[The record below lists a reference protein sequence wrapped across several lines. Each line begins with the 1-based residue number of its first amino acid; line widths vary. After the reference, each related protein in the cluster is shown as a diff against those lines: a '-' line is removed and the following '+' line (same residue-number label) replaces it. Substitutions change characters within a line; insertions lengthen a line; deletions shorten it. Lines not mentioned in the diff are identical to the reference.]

1 MNWKSRKLRAIIGL
15 IIIEATAI
23 FCTLVALG
31 LIGVPSYPQIVI
43 NLEFLKKD
51 PSTGKFVDASG
62 ILSSKDVMVELQ
74 INAIA
79 PPTEKE
85 DIITLHSGV
94 YAGKG
99 PIVIS
104 TPLFQILSREWVSV
118 YKLRSVDPSSVY
130 SGLIIRAIA
139 FNTTS
144 RQMIFQVYD
153 SISYSPYQ
161 VANGNSVFVTIQA
174 ENSTAKALSIYTSY
188 SKSVMLSS
196 KAEEKQIGIDI
207 AGPSRIEVL
216 VAQITPENLTSYLPS
231 DYFMNVNGKLYMK
244 VPVLIL
250 NNSNAYSSTETM
262 FLAFQDLSTKN
273 RNSIATY
280 PTFSTTGNILDS
292 IKNGQLPD
300 VNFYMGSSYIWG
312 GNTYNFIE
320 LGLIPPQQVNWVWI
334 WARPVLSFYKVYDM
348 WQGYMGDEVQGIVSD
363 VYVSGSDIQGG
374 ISYDAPPQ
382 TIMNMLFNGTSL
394 NFVTNLA
401 PNEGITQSKL
411 FNAYGSDF
419 EIGLPIGSLLASGA
433 CLAIGAATGGIGGTA
448 CEVVVMF
455 TETIGVSLSS
465 YGSNIAI
472 FIQNNGD
479 DPSIPY
485 DYNTYEEI
493 YVAVSNYK
501 YILNS
506 HQVNPPLGIYIDS
519 R

>member
-31 LIGVPSYPQIVI
+31 LIGVPSNPQIVI

-51 PSTGKFVDASG
+51 PSTGKLVDASG
-62 ILSSKDVMVELQ
+62 ILNSKDVMVELQ
-74 INAIA
+74 VNAIA

-104 TPLFQILSREWVSV
+104 SPLFQNLSREWISI
-118 YKLRSVDPSSVY
+118 YKSRSVDPSSAY

-144 RQMIFQVYD
+144 RQMIFQIYD

-161 VANGNSVFVTIQA
+161 VANGNSLFVTIQA
-174 ENSTAKALSIYTSY
+174 ENSSSKALSIDTSY

-196 KAEEKQIGIDI
+196 KAEEKQIGID
-207 AGPSRIEVL
+207 SRVEKL

-250 NNSNAYSSTETM
+250 NNSYAYSSTETM
-262 FLAFQDLSTKN
+262 FLVFQDLSTKN
-273 RNSIATY
+273 RNSIVTY

-292 IKNGQLPD
+292 IKNGQLPN

-320 LGLIPPQQVNWVWI
+320 GGLIPPQ
-334 WARPVLSFYKVYDM
+334 
-348 WQGYMGDEVQGIVSD
+348 
-363 VYVSGSDIQGG
+363 
-374 ISYDAPPQ
+374 
-382 TIMNMLFNGTSL
+382 
-394 NFVTNLA
+394 
-401 PNEGITQSKL
+401 
-411 FNAYGSDF
+411 
-419 EIGLPIGSLLASGA
+419 
-433 CLAIGAATGGIGGTA
+433 
-448 CEVVVMF
+448 
-455 TETIGVSLSS
+455 
-465 YGSNIAI
+465 
-472 FIQNNGD
+472 
-479 DPSIPY
+479 
-485 DYNTYEEI
+485 
-493 YVAVSNYK
+493 
-501 YILNS
+501 
-506 HQVNPPLGIYIDS
+506 
-519 R
+519 

>member
-1 MNWKSRKLRAIIGL
+1 MFMNWKSRKFLAIASL
-15 IIIEATAI
+15 FTVAAI
-23 FCTLVALG
+23 ASASYAVVALG

-51 PSTGKFVDASG
+51 PSTGKLVDASG

-79 PPTEKE
+79 PPTESE

-104 TPLFQILSREWVSV
+104 TPLFQNLSREWILV
-118 YKLRSVDPSSVY
+118 YKSRSVDPSSAY

-144 RQMIFQVYD
+144 KQMIFQVYD

-161 VANGNSVFVTIQA
+161 VANGNSLFVTIQA
-174 ENSTAKALSIYTSY
+174 ENSSAKALSIDASY

-196 KAEEKQIGIDI
+196 KAEEKQIGIDSI
-207 AGPSRIEVL
+207 VDKL

-244 VPVLIL
+244 VPVVIL
-250 NNSNAYSSTETM
+250 NNSYAYSATM
-262 FLAFQDLSTKN
+262 NVYLSI
-273 RNSIATY
+273 SAQSSGVIVTY

-292 IKNGQLPD
+292 IKNGQLPN

-312 GNTYNFIE
+312 GNTYNFQDSPIVSPLE
-320 LGLIPPQQVNWVWI
+320 VNWVWM
-334 WARPVLSFYKVYDM
+334 WARPVLSFYKVYNM
-348 WQGYMGDEVQGIVSD
+348 WQGYVGDEVQGIVSD
-363 VYVSGSDIQGG
+363 VYVSGNNIQGG
-374 ISYDAPPQ
+374 DTYGAPSQ

-394 NFVTNLA
+394 NFVTILTPYQGVNLS
-401 PNEGITQSKL
+401 QL

-419 EIGLPIGSLLASGA
+419 EIGLPIGSLLASAA
-433 CLAIGAATGGIGGTA
+433 CLAIGAATGGIGDIA
-448 CEVVVMF
+448 CEVAEMF
-455 TETIGVSLSS
+455 TETVGVSLSA
-465 YGSNIAI
+465 YGSNVYITG
-472 FIQNNGD
+472 FIQNRGD
-479 DPSIPY
+479 VPSVSN
-485 DYNTYEEI
+485 DYNTDEVI
-493 YVAVSNYK
+493 YVAVSNYT